1 MGALVG
7 FVSED
12 TENFL
17 FLLTYTQKNATAFGK
32 MNQIYTESVAQSI
45 GISRNSPQIRREFH
59 IIRHEIDKNFT
70 LSVAKSTRISQ
81 NPHLGKCILAHKKIL
96 AQYSRGKLSEEGRV

>member
-17 FLLTYTQKNATAFGK
+17 FWLTYTQKNATAFGK
-32 MNQIYTESVAQSI
+32 IDQNFTESAVKRI
-45 GISRNSPQIRREFH
+45 
-59 IIRHEIDKNFT
+59 
-70 LSVAKSTRISQ
+70 RISHY
-81 NPHLGKCILAHKKIL
+81 PRFESGFWRRKKKIL
-96 AQYSRGKLSEEGRV
+96 AQYSRGKLSEEERV